1 MLRQPATIT
10 GPAHEPVRAIG
21 VGGMRRRR
29 GAPVVPRAPAL
40 CAVAVAVALLAGCG
54 VKGPLV
60 PARKAAVPAAP
71 AAPAAPALP
80 PPATTAPAIPEAT
93 APARP
98 NPAP

>member
-10 GPAHEPVRAIG
+10 GPAHERVRTIG

-29 GAPVVPRAPAL
+29 GGTVVPRAAAL

-71 AAPAAPALP
+71 AAPAVP